1 MPAIATAFARPGV
14 ADRHRAFLILLPSI
28 RAYARAAARSLRCP
42 HDRED
47 AEADIVARAWE
58 AFAGERPPTPASVAV
73 VGRGFRPDRPL
84 IGGNR

>member
-1 MPAIATAFARPGV
+1 MPAVAAAPVPKVT
-14 ADRHRAFLILLPSI
+14 ADRHRAFLALLPSI
-28 RAYARAAARSLRCP
+28 RAYARAASRSIRCP

-58 AFAGERPPTPASVAV
+58 AFAGERPPTPAAVAV